1 MKIRYPL
8 VLTATALFCACFLP
22 ARVQAE
28 AAELRI
34 TKQPSV
40 IYLPL
45 VLMEEG
51 KLVEKHAKAAGLTDF
66 KTNWITLMGG
76 GAATDALLSGNVDM
90 VTSGV
95 GNLLT
100 LWDKTKGEVKAVS
113 AASAVPMILF
123 SRNPKVK
130 MLKDF
135 SDADKIAVPTIKVST
150 QATVL
155 QMACEKEFGP
165 ENRTKLDSLT
175 VAMAHPDAAV
185 AVSNPA
191 HELNAHFSAPPYQA
205 AQSKNPL
212 LHPVLV
218 SADVIGGPMT
228 NAVVFGTTKFHDAN
242 PKIVAAFIAAL
253 NEANAM
259 IKDDP
264 RGAAEIYL
272 KATKEKFTVDELVE
286 IMKTPATEYS
296 ATPFNTMK
304 FADHMFKV
312 GTLKTKP
319 ASWKDYF
326 FPESYALPGS

>member
-1 MKIRYPL
+1 MKIHYL
-8 VLTATALFCACFLP
+8 FASAAAGALFVTP
-22 ARVQAE
+22 VRAE
-28 AAELRI
+28 VSELRI

-45 VLMEEG
+45 VIMEEN
-51 KLVEKHAKAAGLTDF
+51 KLIEKHAKAAGLGDL
-66 KTNWITLMGG
+66 KVNWITLSGG
-76 GAATDALLSGNVDM
+76 GAATDALLSGNVEL
-90 VTSGV
+90 VTTGV

-100 LWDKTKGEVKAVS
+100 LWDKTKGQVKGVS
-113 AASAVPMILF
+113 AASAVPLILF
-123 SRNPKVK
+123 SRNPNVK
-130 MLKDF
+130 SLKDF

-175 VAMAHPDAAV
+175 VAMSHPDAAG

-191 HELNAHFSAPPYQA
+191 HELNAHFSAPPYQT
-205 AQSKNPL
+205 AQAKNPL
-212 LHPVLV
+212 LHVVLN
-218 SADVIGGPMT
+218 SADVVGGPMT
-228 NAVVFGTTKFHDAN
+228 NAVVFGTTQFHDAN
-242 PKIVAAFIAAL
+242 PKTVAAFIEAL

-259 IKDDP
+259 IKNDP
-264 RGAAEIYL
+264 RGAAAIYL

-286 IMKTPATEYS
+286 IMKAPATEYS
-296 ATPFNTMK
+296 TTPYNTMK
-304 FADHMFKV
+304 FADHMLKV

-326 FPESYALPGS
+326 FPESHGLPGS

>member
-1 MKIRYPL
+1 MKLPSILASAAVCALLVTPL
-8 VLTATALFCACFLP
+8 
-22 ARVQAE
+22 RAE
-28 AAELRI
+28 VSELRI

-45 VLMEEG
+45 VIMEENR
-51 KLVEKHAKAAGLTDF
+51 LVEKHAKSAGLGDL
-66 KTNWITLMGG
+66 KVNWITLSGG
-76 GAATDALLSGNVDM
+76 GAATDALLSGNVEM

-100 LWDKTKGEVKAVS
+100 LWDKTKGQVKGIS
-113 AASAVPMILF
+113 AASAVPLILF
-123 SRNPKVK
+123 SRNPNVK
-130 MLKDF
+130 SLKDF

-150 QATVL
+150 QATIL

-175 VAMAHPDAAV
+175 VSMSHPDAAG

-191 HELNAHFSAPPYQA
+191 HELNAHFSAPPYQTA
-205 AQSKNPL
+205 EAKNPL
-212 LHPVLV
+212 LHVVLN

-228 NAVVFGTTKFHDAN
+228 NAVVFGTTQFHDAN
-242 PKIVAAFIAAL
+242 PKTVAAFIAAL

-259 IKDDP
+259 IQSDP

-272 KATKEKFTVDELVE
+272 RATREKFTVDELVE
-286 IMKTPATEYS
+286 IMKAPATEYS
-296 ATPFNTMK
+296 TTPFNTMK
-304 FADHMFKV
+304 FADHMSKV

-319 ASWKDYF
+319 GSWKDYF

>member
-1 MKIRYPL
+1 MKIRFPL
-8 VLTATALFCACFLP
+8 ILATAALTSVVLTP
-22 ARVQAE
+22 RDARAE

-45 VLMEEG
+45 VLMEANQ
-51 KLVEKHAKAAGLTDF
+51 LVEKHAKTAGLNDF
-66 KTNWITLMGG
+66 KVDWITLMSGG
-76 GAATDALLSGNVDM
+76 GATDALLSGTVDM

-95 GNLLT
+95 GNLLI
-100 LWDKTKGEVKAVS
+100 LWDKTKGEVKGIS

-130 MLKDF
+130 TLKDF
-135 SDADKIAVPTIKVST
+135 SEADKIAVPTIKVST

-165 ENRTKLDSLT
+165 EGRTKLDALT
-175 VAMAHPDAAV
+175 VGMSHPDAAT

-205 AQSKNPL
+205 AQAKNPL
-212 LHPVLV
+212 LHPVLN

-228 NAVVFGTTKFHDAN
+228 NAVVFGTAKFHDAN

-259 IKDDP
+259 IQSDP

-272 KATKEKFTVDELVE
+272 RATKEKFTVDELVE
-286 IMKTPATEYS
+286 IMKAPATEYS
-296 ATPFNTMK
+296 TTPFNTMK
-304 FADHMFKV
+304 FADHMLKV
-312 GTLKTKP
+312 GTIKTKP

-326 FPESYALPGS
+326 FPESY